1 MSSTRGV
8 QSYSPLE
15 TRRGRLKEKREGKG
29 KEGEK
34 KEERKE
40 EAALRGSGSSKAML
54 YHVVWRVWE
63 VIKCT
68 NSHIQDQ
75 ELQSVR
81 CHPAC
86 GQLCKVEEED
96 SAFQIS
102 AS

>member
-1 MSSTRGV
+1 MSSTQGV

-29 KEGEK
+29 R
-34 KEERKE
+34 EEEKE

-54 YHVVWRVWE
+54 YHVVWRLWE

-81 CHPAC
+81 RHPAC